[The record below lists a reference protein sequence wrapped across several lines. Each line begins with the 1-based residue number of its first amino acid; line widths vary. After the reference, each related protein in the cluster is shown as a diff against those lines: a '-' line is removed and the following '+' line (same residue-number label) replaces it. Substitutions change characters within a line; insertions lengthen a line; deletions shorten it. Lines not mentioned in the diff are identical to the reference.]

1 MSLDTLAVTLTV
13 GQLRD
18 LMVES
23 ASIALANLEQS
34 KSSPNGKHT
43 GTITEAAEHSG
54 KPAEHLRELI
64 DNGTL
69 TNFGSKRRY
78 LVSWSQLDQFFK
90 KPQPGKSR

>member
-18 LMVES
+18 LMVE
-23 ASIALANLEQS
+23 AAATALANLEQS
-34 KSSPNGKHT
+34 RSSPNGKHT
-43 GTITEAAEHSG
+43 GSIAEAAQHTG

-69 TNFGSKRRY
+69 TNFGSSRRY
-78 LVSWSQLDQFFK
+78 LVSWSQLDQFFA
-90 KPQPGKSR
+90 KPQSGKSR